1 MNGKLEQPFLV
12 KSGKIVKP
20 LQNFQ
25 RAAVESRRRNEN
37 PVTAALNRNRAAKLA
52 DILFGNLRFSVA
64 FHLEKNFILKIERV
78 GCLDGAVDAVV
89 VRAARNLACFHAISK
104 LGKVLVENVC
114 GKNLKM
120 LAA

>member
-20 LQNFQ
+20 LQNFK

-37 PVTAALNRNRAAKLA
+37 SVTAALNRDRAAKLA

-64 FHLEKNFILKIERV
+64 FHLEENFILKHRNKQKNKKFIS
-78 GCLDGAVDAVV
+78 DGNDKEHKA
-89 VRAARNLACFHAISK
+89 
-104 LGKVLVENVC
+104 
-114 GKNLKM
+114 
-120 LAA
+120 